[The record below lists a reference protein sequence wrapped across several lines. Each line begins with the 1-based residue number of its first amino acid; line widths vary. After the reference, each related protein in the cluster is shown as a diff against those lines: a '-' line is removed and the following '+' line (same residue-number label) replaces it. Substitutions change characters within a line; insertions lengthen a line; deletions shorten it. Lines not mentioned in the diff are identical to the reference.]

1 MIAFPPGALPLAI
14 AGVAAA
20 AAPILIHLFN
30 KARFREVDWGAMD
43 FLLEAAKRSR
53 SLLRFRDLWLLVLRT
68 AAVVLFGLAVA
79 RPFLRLGGSGI
90 LGATAGRGPIHAIL
104 VVDNSMSMGRERLGG
119 RTLLDDAKDRAKVAL
134 EQLPTGSRAS
144 VIPLCGPAG
153 SYSLDPLRTR
163 EDAVEVIDAIRL
175 VDRAGTVAQ
184 VVDLATQAAE
194 RVVDLADKR
203 IVFLGDQQIAGWPAD
218 VKSLLSRAEGP
229 SGRPPLDM
237 QAVAVAVPETD
248 NTWVESLAVVDGVAD
263 VELPATL
270 TAVVRHEGR
279 EPRRDVQVSLV
290 IDGSEVATDSI
301 DLEPGQARE
310 VTFSHLFD
318 ASPEPD
324 RPAWA
329 TAMVVL
335 PEDAIRQDDRRCL
348 VVPVV
353 SSLPVVFV
361 DQYGEKDEDPRRGR
375 LGETRSVRRLL
386 APVTIRDSTQQQLV
400 RVKHLTVQSL
410 DEEALQGVGL
420 AVVAGVRSPG
430 AAVPLL
436 RSFVERG
443 GQLVIAAG
451 GDFDPAEWTA
461 AAWLD
466 GAGILPAPLGETS
479 GRLPDESGTLE
490 PRRLAWNSMRDE
502 PLFRVPDVPAEELA
516 DLYGG
521 PLFFKTVVTDI
532 AAAPARAAAAEGTPA
547 AGGENVDPSFRP
559 RVLAAFDDGTP
570 FLVTRRIGKGS
581 VAWLASGLTGP
592 WNTLAKTNA
601 MLLCDRLL
609 RGMLADTLP
618 AHTIPSVDRFTLPV
632 AAGDRR
638 ATLKLTQPD
647 ETGNPAGIV
656 ESLTVEAVGGDAYG
670 ATLRDL
676 SRRGLYMVTATKPL
690 DPAARAR
697 IGSDADADADAEGR
711 KPEEE
716 LLWRQPLAVN
726 GQARESEPAVF
737 DSKSF
742 SVRHADIE
750 GLRWI
755 GPDDA
760 IEFSGARVVGH
771 DAWWWMLAASGLCL
785 IGESLLLATPRE
797 GRS

>member
-20 AAPILIHLFN
+20 SAPIVIHLLN
-30 KARFREVDWGAMD
+30 KSRFREIEWGAME
-43 FLLEAAKRSR
+43 FLMEAAKRSR
-53 SLLRFRDLWLLVLRT
+53 SLLRFRDFWLLVLRT

-79 RPFLRLGGSGI
+79 RPFLRLGA
-90 LGATAGRGPIHAIL
+90 GATVGRGPIHAIL

-119 RTLLDDAKDRAKVAL
+119 TTLLDDAKARAKDAL
-134 EQLPTGSRAS
+134 GRLPAGSRAS
-144 VIPLCGPAG
+144 VMPLCGPAG
-153 SYSLDPLRTR
+153 SYSLDPFRTPD
-163 EDAVEVIDAIRL
+163 DAVEAIDAIRV

-184 VVDLATQAAE
+184 AVDLAAQAAE

-203 IVFLGDQQIAGWPAD
+203 ILFIGDQQVAAWPAD
-218 VKSLLSRAEGP
+218 ATSLLGGTGDPA
-229 SGRPPLDM
+229 GRPPLEV
-237 QAVAVAVPETD
+237 QAVAVALPEPD

-270 TAVVRHEGR
+270 TAVLRHEGR
-279 EPRRDVQVSLV
+279 GPRRQVQASLV
-290 IDGSEVATDSI
+290 IDGAEVATETV

-310 VTFSHLFD
+310 IAFAHRF
-318 ASPEPD
+318 AAAPGAD

-335 PEDAIRQDDRRCL
+335 PADAVPEDDRRCL

-353 SSLPVVFV
+353 ASLPVVFA
-361 DQYGEKDEDPRRGR
+361 DQYGAANEDLRRGR

-386 APVTIRDSTQQQLV
+386 APVTTRDATQQQLV
-400 RVKHLTVQSL
+400 RVRHVTADAL
-410 DEEALQGVGL
+410 DEELLRNVGL
-420 AVVAGVRSPG
+420 AVVAGVRDPG

-451 GDFDPAEWTA
+451 GDFDPAAWTET
-461 AAWLD
+461 AWLD
-466 GAGILPAPLGETS
+466 GAGILPAPLGGTS
-479 GRLPDESGTLE
+479 GRLPDESGRLE

-502 PLFRVPDVPAEELA
+502 PLFRVPDVPVEELA
-516 DLYGG
+516 DLYAA
-521 PLFFKTVVTDI
+521 PLFFKTVVTDM
-532 AAAPARAAAAEGTPA
+532 AGAGADAVEDPALRPQVRA
-547 AGGENVDPSFRP
+547 S
-559 RVLAAFDDGTP
+559 FDDGTP

-609 RGMLADTLP
+609 RGMIADTLP
-618 AHTIPSVDRFTLPV
+618 EHTIPSADRFMLPV

-638 ATLKLTQPD
+638 ATLKLTRPD
-647 ETGNPAGIV
+647 ESGGPAGLA
-656 ESLTVEAVGGDAYG
+656 ESLSVEAVGGDAYG

-676 SRRGLYMVTATKPL
+676 TRRGLYMVSATASRDAAAAGRAGADGPM
-690 DPAARAR
+690 PA
-697 IGSDADADADAEGR
+697 
-711 KPEEE
+711 EEV
-716 LLWRQPLAVN
+716 LWRQPLAVN
-726 GQARESEPAVF
+726 GPARESEPAVF
-737 DSKSF
+737 DAKSF
-742 SVRHADIE
+742 AVRHAGIE
-750 GLRWI
+750 GLRWV
-755 GPDDA
+755 GPEDA

-771 DAWWWMLAASGLCL
+771 DAWWWMLAACGLCL
-785 IGESLLLATPRE
+785 VGESLLLARPRE
-797 GRS
+797 ERS

>member
-1 MIAFPPGALPLAI
+1 MI
-14 AGVAAA
+14 
-20 AAPILIHLFN
+20 
-30 KARFREVDWGAMD
+30 
-43 FLLEAAKRSR
+43 
-53 SLLRFRDLWLLVLRT
+53 
-68 AAVVLFGLAVA
+68 
-79 RPFLRLGGSGI
+79 
-90 LGATAGRGPIHAIL
+90 
-104 VVDNSMSMGRERLGG
+104 
-119 RTLLDDAKDRAKVAL
+119 
-134 EQLPTGSRAS
+134 
-144 VIPLCGPAG
+144 
-153 SYSLDPLRTR
+153 
-163 EDAVEVIDAIRL
+163 
-175 VDRAGTVAQ
+175 DRAGTVAQ
-184 VVDLATQAAE
+184 AIDLATQAAE
-194 RVVDLADKR
+194 RVVDLAEKR

-218 VKSLLSRAEGP
+218 PKSLLVTTDGQ
-229 SGRPPLDM
+229 GNRPPLDM
-237 QAVAVAVPETD
+237 QAVAVAVPEPD
-248 NTWVESLAVVDGVAD
+248 NTWVESFAVVDGVAD

-279 EPRRDVQVSLV
+279 EPRRNVQVSLV
-290 IDGSEVATDSI
+290 IDGVEVATDSL

-324 RPAWA
+324 RPAWS

-335 PEDAIRQDDRRCL
+335 PEDAVPEDDRRCL

-361 DQYGEKDEDPRRGR
+361 DQYGASDEDPRRGR

-386 APVTIRDSTQQQLV
+386 APVTTRDATQKQLV
-400 RVKHLTVQSL
+400 RVRHVTIEKL
-410 DEEALQGVGL
+410 EEDTLQDAGL
-420 AVVAGVRSPG
+420 AVVAGVRGPG
-430 AAVPLL
+430 NAVPLL

-451 GDFDPAEWTA
+451 GDFDPAEWNA

-466 GAGILPAPLGETS
+466 GAGILPAALGGTS
-479 GRLPDESGTLE
+479 GRLPDESGRLE
-490 PRRLAWNSMRDE
+490 PRRLAWDSMRDE

-516 DLYGG
+516 DLYGA
-521 PLFFKTVVTDI
+521 PLFFKTVVTDM
-532 AAAPARAAAAEGTPA
+532 AATGADAITDPALK
-547 AGGENVDPSFRP
+547 P
-559 RVLAAFDDGTP
+559 RVLAKFDDGTP

-581 VAWLASGLTGP
+581 VAWLASGLTGS

-618 AHTIPSVDRFTLPV
+618 AHTIPSADRFTLPV

-638 ATLKLTQPD
+638 ATLTLTRPD
-647 ETGNPAGIV
+647 ENGGPAGLV

-676 SRRGLYMVTATKPL
+676 SNRGIYMVTATKVSE
-690 DPAARAR
+690 PASR
-697 IGSDADADADAEGR
+697 DADVDGR
-711 KPEEE
+711 RAAEE

-726 GQARESEPAVF
+726 GPARESEPAVF
-737 DSKSF
+737 DAKSF
-742 SVRHADIE
+742 AARHAEID

-755 GPDDA
+755 GPDEA
-760 IEFSGARVVGH
+760 IEFSGAQVVGH

-785 IGESLLLATPRE
+785 VGESLLLATPRE

>member
-20 AAPILIHLFN
+20 AAPIIIHLFN
-30 KARFREVDWGAMD
+30 KARFREIDWGAMD

-79 RPFLRLGGSGI
+79 RPFLRLGA
-90 LGATAGRGPIHAIL
+90 GATAGRGPIHAIL

-119 RTLLDDAKDRAKVAL
+119 RTLLDDAKDRAKEAFAK
-134 EQLPTGSRAS
+134 LPAGSRAS

-153 SYSLDPLRTR
+153 SYSLDPLGTQ
-163 EDAVEVIDAIRL
+163 EDAVEAIDAIR
-175 VDRAGTVAQ
+175 VIDRAGTVAQ
-184 VVDLATQAAE
+184 AIDLATQAAE

-218 VKSLLSRAEGP
+218 AKSLLADSDGQ

-237 QAVAVAVPETD
+237 QAVAVAVPEPD
-248 NTWVESLAVVDGVAD
+248 NTWVESFAVADGVAD

-279 EPRRDVQVSLV
+279 EPRRHVQVALM
-290 IDGSEVATDSI
+290 IDGAEVATDSI
-301 DLEPGQARE
+301 DLEPGQSRE

-324 RPAWA
+324 RPAWS
-329 TAMVVL
+329 TALVVL
-335 PEDAIRQDDRRCL
+335 PEDAVPEDDRRCL

-361 DQYGEKDEDPRRGR
+361 DQYGASDEDPRRGR

-386 APVTIRDSTQQQLV
+386 APVTTRDATQKQLV
-400 RVKHLTVQSL
+400 RVRHVTIEKL
-410 DEEALQGVGL
+410 EEDTLQDAGL
-420 AVVAGVRSPG
+420 AVVAGVRNPG

-451 GDFDPAEWTA
+451 GDFDPAEWNA

-466 GAGILPAPLGETS
+466 GAGILPAPLGDTS
-479 GRLPDESGTLE
+479 GRLPDESGRLE
-490 PRRLAWNSMRDE
+490 PRRLAWDSMRDE

-516 DLYGG
+516 DLYGA
-521 PLFFKTVVTDI
+521 PLFFKTVVTDL
-532 AAAPARAAAAEGTPA
+532 AATGADAITDPALK
-547 AGGENVDPSFRP
+547 P
-559 RVLAAFDDGTP
+559 RVLAKFDDGAP

-581 VAWLASGLTGP
+581 VAWLASGLTGS

-618 AHTIPSVDRFTLPV
+618 AHTLPSADRFTLPV

-638 ATLKLTQPD
+638 ATLTLTRPD
-647 ETGNPAGIV
+647 ENGGPAGLV

-676 SRRGLYMVTATKPL
+676 SNRGIYMVTATKVSE
-690 DPAARAR
+690 PASR
-697 IGSDADADADAEGR
+697 DADVDGR
-711 KPEEE
+711 RAAEE

-726 GQARESEPAVF
+726 GPARESEPAVF
-737 DSKSF
+737 DAKSF
-742 SVRHADIE
+742 AARHAEID

-771 DAWWWMLAASGLCL
+771 DAWWWMLAASGLC
-785 IGESLLLATPRE
+785 IVGESLLLATPRE

>member
-30 KARFREVDWGAMD
+30 KARFREIDWGAME

-79 RPFLRLGGSGI
+79 RPFLRFDAGVS
-90 LGATAGRGPIHAIL
+90 AGRGPIHAIL
-104 VVDNSMSMGRERLGG
+104 VVDNSLSMGRERLGG
-119 RTLLDDAKDRAKVAL
+119 RTLLDDAKDRARDAL
-134 EQLPTGSRAS
+134 ERLPAGSRAS

-153 SYSLDPLRTR
+153 SYSLDPHRTAD
-163 EDAVEVIDAIRL
+163 DAVEAIDAIR
-175 VDRAGTVAQ
+175 VIDRAGTVAQ
-184 VVDLATQAAE
+184 AVDLAAQAAE
-194 RVVDLADKR
+194 RVADLADKR
-203 IVFLGDQQIAGWPAD
+203 IVFLGDQQVAAWPSD
-218 VKSLLSRAEGP
+218 PQSLLKAADGP
-229 SGRPPLDM
+229 GGRPPLDL
-237 QAVAVAVPETD
+237 QAVAVAVPEPD

-279 EPRRDVQVSLV
+279 EPRRHVQVSLV
-290 IDGSEVATDSI
+290 IDGAEVATDSI

-318 ASPEPD
+318 AAPEPG

-361 DQYGEKDEDPRRGR
+361 DQYGAHNEDPRSGR

-386 APVTIRDSTQQQLV
+386 APVTTRDASQKQLV
-400 RVKHLTVQSL
+400 RVRHVTL
-410 DEEALQGVGL
+410 DALAEQMLEDVGL

-430 AAVPLL
+430 TAVPLL

-521 PLFFKTVVTDI
+521 PLFFKTVVTDM
-532 AAAPARAAAAEGTPA
+532 AAAGKSGA
-547 AGGENVDPSFRP
+547 AGADAAPDPTFRP
-559 RVLAAFDDGTP
+559 RVCAAFDDGTP
-570 FLVTRRIGKGS
+570 FLVTRRIGAGS

-609 RGMLADTLP
+609 RGLLADTLP
-618 AHTIPSVDRFTLPV
+618 AHTIPSADRFTLPV

-638 ATLKLTQPD
+638 ATLTLTRPD
-647 ETGNPAGIV
+647 ERGNPAGLV
-656 ESLTVEAVGGDAYG
+656 ESLSVEAIGGDSYG
-670 ATLRDL
+670 AALRDL
-676 SRRGLYMVTATKPL
+676 AQRGIYQVTAKRAVSAVDRGLDTGGRP
-690 DPAARAR
+690 PA
-697 IGSDADADADAEGR
+697 
-711 KPEEE
+711 EE

-726 GQARESEPAVF
+726 GPARESEPAVF
-737 DSKSF
+737 DAETF
-742 SVRHADIE
+742 AARHADID

-785 IGESLLLATPRE
+785 VGESLLLATPRE
-797 GRS
+797 VRS

>member
-20 AAPILIHLFN
+20 AAPIIIHLFN
-30 KARFREVDWGAMD
+30 KARFREIDWGAMD

-68 AAVVLFGLAVA
+68 AAVILFGLAVA
-79 RPFLRLGGSGI
+79 RPFLRLGA
-90 LGATAGRGPIHAIL
+90 GATAGRGPIHAIL
-104 VVDNSMSMGRERLGG
+104 IVDNSMSMGRERLGG
-119 RTLLDDAKDRAKVAL
+119 RTLLDDAKDRAKDAFAK
-134 EQLPTGSRAS
+134 LPAGSRAS

-153 SYSLDPLRTR
+153 SYSLDPLGTQ
-163 EDAVEVIDAIRL
+163 EDAVEAIDAIR
-175 VDRAGTVAQ
+175 VIDRAGTVAQ
-184 VVDLATQAAE
+184 AIDLATQAAE
-194 RVVDLADKR
+194 RVVDLAEKR

-218 VKSLLSRAEGP
+218 PKSLLVTTDGQ
-229 SGRPPLDM
+229 GNRPPLDM
-237 QAVAVAVPETD
+237 QAVAVAVPEPD
-248 NTWVESLAVVDGVAD
+248 NTWVESFAVVDGVAD

-279 EPRRDVQVSLV
+279 EPRRNVQVSLV
-290 IDGSEVATDSI
+290 IDGVEVATDSL

-324 RPAWA
+324 RPAWS

-335 PEDAIRQDDRRCL
+335 PEDAVPEDDRRCL

-361 DQYGEKDEDPRRGR
+361 DQYGASDEDPRRGR

-386 APVTIRDSTQQQLV
+386 APVTTRDATQKQLV
-400 RVKHLTVQSL
+400 RVRHVTIEKL
-410 DEEALQGVGL
+410 EEDTLQDAGL
-420 AVVAGVRSPG
+420 AVVAGVRGPG
-430 AAVPLL
+430 DAVPLL

-451 GDFDPAEWTA
+451 GDFDSAEWNA

-466 GAGILPAPLGETS
+466 GAGILPAALGGTS
-479 GRLPDESGTLE
+479 GRLPDESGRLE
-490 PRRLAWNSMRDE
+490 PRRLAWDSMRDE
-502 PLFRVPDVPAEELA
+502 PLFRVPDVPTEELA
-516 DLYGG
+516 DLYGA
-521 PLFFKTVVTDI
+521 PLFFKTVVTDM
-532 AAAPARAAAAEGTPA
+532 AATGADAITDPALK
-547 AGGENVDPSFRP
+547 P
-559 RVLAAFDDGTP
+559 RVLAKFDDGTP

-581 VAWLASGLTGP
+581 VAWLASGLTGS

-618 AHTIPSVDRFTLPV
+618 AHTIPSADRFTLPV

-638 ATLKLTQPD
+638 ATLTLTRPD
-647 ETGNPAGIV
+647 ENGGPAGLV

-676 SRRGLYMVTATKPL
+676 SNRGIYMVTATKVSE
-690 DPAARAR
+690 PASR
-697 IGSDADADADAEGR
+697 DADVDGR
-711 KPEEE
+711 RAAEE

-726 GQARESEPAVF
+726 GPARESEPAVF
-737 DSKSF
+737 DAKSF
-742 SVRHADIE
+742 AARHAEID

-755 GPDDA
+755 GPDEA
-760 IEFSGARVVGH
+760 IEFSGAQVVGH

-785 IGESLLLATPRE
+785 VGESLLLATPRE

>member
-1 MIAFPPGALPLAI
+1 
-14 AGVAAA
+14 
-20 AAPILIHLFN
+20 
-30 KARFREVDWGAMD
+30 
-43 FLLEAAKRSR
+43 
-53 SLLRFRDLWLLVLRT
+53 
-68 AAVVLFGLAVA
+68 
-79 RPFLRLGGSGI
+79 
-90 LGATAGRGPIHAIL
+90 
-104 VVDNSMSMGRERLGG
+104 MSMGRERLGG
-119 RTLLDDAKDRAKVAL
+119 RTLLDDAKDRAKDAFAK
-134 EQLPTGSRAS
+134 LPAGSRAS

-153 SYSLDPLRTR
+153 SYSLDPLGTQ
-163 EDAVEVIDAIRL
+163 EDAVEAIDAIR
-175 VDRAGTVAQ
+175 VIDRAGTVAQ
-184 VVDLATQAAE
+184 AIDLATQAAE
-194 RVVDLADKR
+194 RVVDLAEKR

-218 VKSLLSRAEGP
+218 PKSLLVTTDGQ
-229 SGRPPLDM
+229 GNRPPLDM
-237 QAVAVAVPETD
+237 QAVAVAVPEPD
-248 NTWVESLAVVDGVAD
+248 NTWVESFAVVDGVAD

-279 EPRRDVQVSLV
+279 EPRRNVQVSLV
-290 IDGSEVATDSI
+290 IDGVEVATDSL

-324 RPAWA
+324 RPAWS

-335 PEDAIRQDDRRCL
+335 PEDAVPEDDRRCL

-361 DQYGEKDEDPRRGR
+361 DQYGASDEDPRRGR

-386 APVTIRDSTQQQLV
+386 APVTTRDATQKQLV
-400 RVKHLTVQSL
+400 RVRHVTIEKL
-410 DEEALQGVGL
+410 EEDTLQDAGL
-420 AVVAGVRSPG
+420 AVVAGVRGPG
-430 AAVPLL
+430 DAVPLL

-451 GDFDPAEWTA
+451 GDFDSAEWNA

-466 GAGILPAPLGETS
+466 GAGILPAALGGTS
-479 GRLPDESGTLE
+479 GRLPDESGRLE
-490 PRRLAWNSMRDE
+490 PRRLAWDSMRDE
-502 PLFRVPDVPAEELA
+502 PLFRVPDVPTEELA
-516 DLYGG
+516 DLYGA
-521 PLFFKTVVTDI
+521 PLFFKTVVTDM
-532 AAAPARAAAAEGTPA
+532 AATGADAITDPALK
-547 AGGENVDPSFRP
+547 P
-559 RVLAAFDDGTP
+559 RVLAKFDDGTP

-581 VAWLASGLTGP
+581 VAWLASGLTGS

-618 AHTIPSVDRFTLPV
+618 AHTIPSADRFTLPV

-638 ATLKLTQPD
+638 ATLTLTRPD
-647 ETGNPAGIV
+647 ENGGPAGLV
-656 ESLTVEAVGGDAYG
+656 ESLTVEAVGGDTYG

-676 SRRGLYMVTATKPL
+676 SNRGIYMVTATKVSE
-690 DPAARAR
+690 PASR
-697 IGSDADADADAEGR
+697 DADVDGR
-711 KPEEE
+711 RAAEE

-726 GQARESEPAVF
+726 GPARESEPAVF
-737 DSKSF
+737 DAKSF
-742 SVRHADIE
+742 AARHAEID

-755 GPDDA
+755 GPDEA
-760 IEFSGARVVGH
+760 IEFSGAQVVGH

-785 IGESLLLATPRE
+785 VGESLLLATPRE

>member
-20 AAPILIHLFN
+20 AAPIIIHLFN
-30 KARFREVDWGAMD
+30 KARFREIDWGAMD

-68 AAVVLFGLAVA
+68 AAVILFGLAVA
-79 RPFLRLGGSGI
+79 RPFLRLGA
-90 LGATAGRGPIHAIL
+90 GATAGRGPIHAIL
-104 VVDNSMSMGRERLGG
+104 IVDNSMSMGRERLGG
-119 RTLLDDAKDRAKVAL
+119 RTLLDDAKDRAKDAFAK
-134 EQLPTGSRAS
+134 LPAGSRAS

-153 SYSLDPLRTR
+153 SYSLDPLGTQ
-163 EDAVEVIDAIRL
+163 EDAVEAIDAIR
-175 VDRAGTVAQ
+175 VIDRAGTVAQ
-184 VVDLATQAAE
+184 AIDLATQAAE
-194 RVVDLADKR
+194 RVVDLAEKR

-218 VKSLLSRAEGP
+218 PKSLLVTTDGQ
-229 SGRPPLDM
+229 GNRPPLDM
-237 QAVAVAVPETD
+237 QAVAVAVPEPD
-248 NTWVESLAVVDGVAD
+248 NTWVESFAVVDGVAD

-279 EPRRDVQVSLV
+279 EPRRNVQVSLV
-290 IDGSEVATDSI
+290 IDGVEVATDSL

-324 RPAWA
+324 RPAWS

-335 PEDAIRQDDRRCL
+335 PEDAVPEDDRRCL

-361 DQYGEKDEDPRRGR
+361 DQYGASDEDPRRGR

-386 APVTIRDSTQQQLV
+386 APVTTRDATQKQLV
-400 RVKHLTVQSL
+400 RVRHLTIEKL
-410 DEEALQGVGL
+410 EEDTLQDAGL
-420 AVVAGVRSPG
+420 AVVAGVRGPG
-430 AAVPLL
+430 DAVPLL

-451 GDFDPAEWTA
+451 GDFDSAEWNA

-466 GAGILPAPLGETS
+466 GAGILPAALGGTS
-479 GRLPDESGTLE
+479 GRLPDESGRLE
-490 PRRLAWNSMRDE
+490 PRRLAWDSMRDE
-502 PLFRVPDVPAEELA
+502 PLFRVPDVPTEELA
-516 DLYGG
+516 DLYGA
-521 PLFFKTVVTDI
+521 PLFFKTVVTDM
-532 AAAPARAAAAEGTPA
+532 AATGADAITDPALK
-547 AGGENVDPSFRP
+547 P
-559 RVLAAFDDGTP
+559 RVLAKFDDGTP

-581 VAWLASGLTGP
+581 VAWLASGLTGS

-618 AHTIPSVDRFTLPV
+618 AHTIPSADRFTLPV

-638 ATLKLTQPD
+638 ATLTLTRPD
-647 ETGNPAGIV
+647 ENGGPAGLV

-676 SRRGLYMVTATKPL
+676 SNRGIYMVTATKVSE
-690 DPAARAR
+690 PASR
-697 IGSDADADADAEGR
+697 DADVDGR
-711 KPEEE
+711 RAAEE

-726 GQARESEPAVF
+726 GPARESEPAVF
-737 DSKSF
+737 DAKSF
-742 SVRHADIE
+742 AARHAEID

-755 GPDDA
+755 GPDEA
-760 IEFSGARVVGH
+760 IEFSGAQVVGH

-785 IGESLLLATPRE
+785 VGESLLLATPRE

>member
-20 AAPILIHLFN
+20 AAPIIIHLFN
-30 KARFREVDWGAMD
+30 KARFREIDWGAMD

-79 RPFLRLGGSGI
+79 RPFLRLGA
-90 LGATAGRGPIHAIL
+90 GATAGRGPIHAIL
-104 VVDNSMSMGRERLGG
+104 IVDNSMSMGRERLGG
-119 RTLLDDAKDRAKVAL
+119 RTLLDDAKDRAKDAFAK
-134 EQLPTGSRAS
+134 LPAGSRAS

-153 SYSLDPLRTR
+153 SYSLDPLGTQ
-163 EDAVEVIDAIRL
+163 EDAVEAIDAIR
-175 VDRAGTVAQ
+175 VIDRAGTVAQ
-184 VVDLATQAAE
+184 AIDLATQAAE
-194 RVVDLADKR
+194 RVVDLAEKR

-218 VKSLLSRAEGP
+218 PKSLLVTTDGQ
-229 SGRPPLDM
+229 GNRPPLDM
-237 QAVAVAVPETD
+237 QAVAVAVPEPD
-248 NTWVESLAVVDGVAD
+248 NTWVESFAVVDGVAD

-279 EPRRDVQVSLV
+279 EPRRNVQVSLV
-290 IDGSEVATDSI
+290 IDGVEVATDSL

-324 RPAWA
+324 RPAWS

-335 PEDAIRQDDRRCL
+335 PEDAVPEDDRRCL

-361 DQYGEKDEDPRRGR
+361 DQYGASDEDPRRGR

-386 APVTIRDSTQQQLV
+386 APVTTRDATQKQLV
-400 RVKHLTVQSL
+400 RVRHLTIEKL
-410 DEEALQGVGL
+410 EEDTLQDAGL
-420 AVVAGVRSPG
+420 AVVAGVRGPG
-430 AAVPLL
+430 NAVPLL

-451 GDFDPAEWTA
+451 GDFDSAEWNA

-466 GAGILPAPLGETS
+466 GAGILPAALGGTS
-479 GRLPDESGTLE
+479 GRLPDESGRLE
-490 PRRLAWNSMRDE
+490 PRRLAWDSMRDE
-502 PLFRVPDVPAEELA
+502 PLFRVPDVPTEELA
-516 DLYGG
+516 DLYGA
-521 PLFFKTVVTDI
+521 PLFFKTVVTDM
-532 AAAPARAAAAEGTPA
+532 AATGADAITDPALK
-547 AGGENVDPSFRP
+547 P
-559 RVLAAFDDGTP
+559 RVLAKFDDGTP

-581 VAWLASGLTGP
+581 VAWLASGLTGS

-618 AHTIPSVDRFTLPV
+618 AHTIPSADRFTLPV

-638 ATLKLTQPD
+638 ATLTLTRPD
-647 ETGNPAGIV
+647 ENGGPAGLV

-676 SRRGLYMVTATKPL
+676 SNRGIYMVTATKVSE
-690 DPAARAR
+690 PASR
-697 IGSDADADADAEGR
+697 DADVDGR
-711 KPEEE
+711 RAAEE

-726 GQARESEPAVF
+726 GPARESEPAVF
-737 DSKSF
+737 DAKSF
-742 SVRHADIE
+742 AARHAEID

-755 GPDDA
+755 GPDEA
-760 IEFSGARVVGH
+760 IEFSGAQVVGH

-785 IGESLLLATPRE
+785 VGESLLLATPRE

>member
-20 AAPILIHLFN
+20 AAPIVIHLFN
-30 KARFREVDWGAMD
+30 KARYREVEWGAMD

-79 RPFLRLGGSGI
+79 RPFLRIGV
-90 LGATAGRGPIHAIL
+90 GATAGRGPIHAIL
-104 VVDNSMSMGRERLGG
+104 VVDNSLSMGRERLGG
-119 RTLLDDAKDRAKVAL
+119 RTLLDDANDRAKDAL
-134 EQLPTGSRAS
+134 AKLPAGSRAS

-153 SYSLDPLRTR
+153 SYSLEPFRTQ
-163 EDAVEVIDAIRL
+163 EDAVEAIDAIRL
-175 VDRAGTVAQ
+175 IDRAGTVAQ
-184 VVDLATQAAE
+184 SVDLATQAAE
-194 RVVDLADKR
+194 RVPELADKR
-203 IVFLGDQQIAGWPAD
+203 IVFIGDQQITAWPSD
-218 VKSLLSRAEGP
+218 PKSLLASTDGP

-237 QAVAVAVPETD
+237 QAVAVAVPEPD
-248 NTWVESLAVVDGVAD
+248 NTWVDSFAVVDGVAD

-279 EPRRDVQVSLV
+279 EPRRHVQVSLL
-290 IDGSEVATDSI
+290 IDGAEVATDSI
-301 DLEPGQARE
+301 DLEPGQSRE

-318 ASPEPD
+318 AAPEPG
-324 RPAWA
+324 RPAWS

-335 PEDAIRQDDRRCL
+335 PNDAIPEDDRRCL

-353 SSLPVVFV
+353 SALPVVFV
-361 DQYGEKDEDPRRGR
+361 DQYGAADEDPRRGR

-386 APVTIRDSTQQQLV
+386 APVTTRDASQKQLV
-400 RVKHLTVQSL
+400 RVRHVTIDTL
-410 DEEALQGVGL
+410 DEETLQGAGL
-420 AVVAGVRSPG
+420 AVVAGVRNPA

-436 RSFVERG
+436 RAFVESG

-461 AAWLD
+461 AAWAD
-466 GAGILPAPLGETS
+466 GAGILPAPLEGTS
-479 GRLPDESGTLE
+479 GRLPDERGTLE

-521 PLFFKTVVTDI
+521 PLFFKTVVTDM
-532 AAAPARAAAAEGTPA
+532 AAADPALK
-547 AGGENVDPSFRP
+547 P

-570 FLVTRRIGKGS
+570 FLVTRRIGQGS
-581 VAWLASGLTGP
+581 VAWLASGLTGS

-618 AHTIPSVDRFTLPV
+618 AHTIPSADRFMFPV

-638 ATLKLTQPD
+638 AMLRLTRPD
-647 ETGNPAGIV
+647 DTGAAAGLV
-656 ESLTVEAVGGDAYG
+656 ESLSVEAVGGDAYG

-676 SRRGLYMVTATKPL
+676 SSRGIYMVTATRGI
-690 DPAARAR
+690 ATAGR
-697 IGSDADADADAEGR
+697 DADAASR
-711 KPEEE
+711 RQSEE

-726 GQARESEPAVF
+726 GPARESEPAVF
-737 DSKSF
+737 DAKTF
-742 SVRHADIE
+742 AARHREIE

-771 DAWWWMLAASGLCL
+771 DAWWWLLAACGLCL
-785 IGESLLLATPRE
+785 VGESWLLATPRE

>member
-30 KARFREVDWGAMD
+30 KARFREIDWGAME

-79 RPFLRLGGSGI
+79 RPFLRF
-90 LGATAGRGPIHAIL
+90 GAGVSAGRGPIHAIL
-104 VVDNSMSMGRERLGG
+104 VVDNSLSMGRERLGG
-119 RTLLDDAKDRAKVAL
+119 RTLLDDAKDRARDAL
-134 EQLPTGSRAS
+134 ERLPAGSRAS

-153 SYSLDPLRTR
+153 SYSLDPHRTAA
-163 EDAVEVIDAIRL
+163 DAVEAIDGIRVI
-175 VDRAGTVAQ
+175 DRAGTVAQ
-184 VVDLATQAAE
+184 AVDLATQAAE
-194 RVVDLADKR
+194 RVADLADKR
-203 IVFLGDQQIAGWPAD
+203 IVFVGDQQVAAWPSD
-218 VKSLLSRAEGP
+218 PQSLLAAPDGP
-229 SGRPPLDM
+229 GGRPPLDL
-237 QAVAVAVPETD
+237 QAVAVAVPEPD

-279 EPRRDVQVSLV
+279 EPRRHVQVSLV
-290 IDGSEVATDSI
+290 IDGAEVATDSI

-318 ASPEPD
+318 AAPEPG

-361 DQYGEKDEDPRRGR
+361 DQYGAQDEDPRRGR

-386 APVTIRDSTQQQLV
+386 APVTSRDATPKQLV
-400 RVKHLTVQSL
+400 RVRHMTLDAL
-410 DEEALQGVGL
+410 DEQTLEDVGL

-521 PLFFKTVVTDI
+521 PLFFKTVVTDM
-532 AAAPARAAAAEGTPA
+532 AAAEKSGAAAADA
-547 AGGENVDPSFRP
+547 AIDPTFRP
-559 RVLAAFDDGTP
+559 RVCAAFDDGTP

-609 RGMLADTLP
+609 RGLLADTLP
-618 AHTIPSVDRFTLPV
+618 AHTIPSADRFTLPV

-638 ATLKLTQPD
+638 ATLTLTRPD
-647 ETGNPAGIV
+647 ERGDPAGLV
-656 ESLTVEAVGGDAYG
+656 ESLSIEAIGGDTYG
-670 ATLRDL
+670 AALRDL
-676 SRRGLYMVTATKPL
+676 AQRGIYQVTAKRAVPAVDRAL
-690 DPAARAR
+690 DAGGRPPA
-697 IGSDADADADAEGR
+697 
-711 KPEEE
+711 EE

-726 GQARESEPAVF
+726 GPARESEPAVF
-737 DSKSF
+737 DAETF
-742 SVRHADIE
+742 AARHAEID

-785 IGESLLLATPRE
+785 VGESLLLATPRE

>member
-20 AAPILIHLFN
+20 AAPIIIHLFN
-30 KARFREVDWGAMD
+30 KARFREIDWGAMD

-79 RPFLRLGGSGI
+79 RPFLRLGATATG
-90 LGATAGRGPIHAIL
+90 GATGGPGPLHAIL
-104 VVDNSMSMGRERLGG
+104 VVDNSLSMSRERLGG
-119 RTLLDDAKDRAKVAL
+119 RTLLDDAKDRAKHAL
-134 EQLPTGSRAS
+134 AKLPAGSRAS

-153 SYSLDPLRTR
+153 TYSLEPLGTR
-163 EDAVEVIDAIRL
+163 EDAVEAIDAIR
-175 VDRAGTVAQ
+175 VIDHAGSVAQ
-184 VVDLATQAAE
+184 AIDLATQAAE

-203 IVFLGDQQIAGWPAD
+203 IVFLGDQQVTGWPAD
-218 VKSLLSRAEGP
+218 AKSLLAGGDSQD
-229 SGRPPLDM
+229 GRPPLDM
-237 QAVAVAVPETD
+237 QAVAVAVPEPD
-248 NTWVESLAVVDGVAD
+248 NTWVESFAVADGVAD
-263 VELPATL
+263 VELPTAL
-270 TAVVRHEGR
+270 TAVIRHEGR
-279 EPRRDVQVSLV
+279 EPRRHVQVSLTV
-290 IDGSEVATDSI
+290 DGAEVATESI
-301 DLEPGQARE
+301 DLEPGQSRE
-310 VTFSHLFD
+310 VAFSHRFD
-318 ASPEPD
+318 AAPEPG

-335 PEDAIRQDDRRCL
+335 PGDSIPEDDRRCL

-361 DQYGEKDEDPRRGR
+361 DQYDATEEDPRRGR

-386 APVTIRDSTQQQLV
+386 APMTTRDASPKQQLV
-400 RVKHLTVQSL
+400 RARHVTIEKLSAETLH
-410 DEEALQGVGL
+410 DVGL
-420 AVVAGVRSPG
+420 AVVAGVRGPG
-430 AAVPLL
+430 TAVRLL

-451 GDFDPAEWTA
+451 GDFDPAEWNA

-466 GAGILPAPLGETS
+466 GSGILPAPLGDTA
-479 GRLPDESGTLE
+479 GRLPDESGRLE
-490 PRRLAWNSMRDE
+490 PRRLAWESMRDE

-521 PLFFKTVVTDI
+521 PLFFKTVVTDMS
-532 AAAPARAAAAEGTPA
+532 AAGIGAPAGDDPTAEPA
-547 AGGENVDPSFRP
+547 MRP

-570 FLVTRRIGKGS
+570 FLVTRRIGRGS

-609 RGMLADTLP
+609 RGMLAETLP
-618 AHTIPSVDRFTLPV
+618 AHTLPSADRFTLPV

-638 ATLKLTQPD
+638 ATLTLTRPD
-647 ETGNPAGIV
+647 ENGAPAGLV
-656 ESLTVEAVGGDAYG
+656 ESLSVESVGGDAYG

-676 SRRGLYMVTATKPL
+676 TRRGIYTVTATAGREM
-690 DPAARAR
+690 PAAA
-697 IGSDADADADAEGR
+697 GSGSVDDEGR
-711 KPEEE
+711 KPVEQ

-726 GQARESEPAVF
+726 GPSRESEPAVF
-737 DSKSF
+737 DAKTF
-742 SVRHADIE
+742 AVRHKGVD

-771 DAWWWMLAASGLCL
+771 DAWWWMLAVSGLCL
-785 IGESLLLATPRE
+785 VGESLLLATPRE
-797 GRS
+797 DRP

>member
-20 AAPILIHLFN
+20 AAPIIIHLFN
-30 KARFREVDWGAMD
+30 KSRFREIDWGAMD

-68 AAVVLFGLAVA
+68 AAIVLFGLAVA
-79 RPFLRLGGSGI
+79 RPFLRLGPTGI
-90 LGATAGRGPIHAIL
+90 LGATAGRGPIHTIL
-104 VVDNSMSMGRERLGG
+104 VIDNSLSMGRERLGG
-119 RTLLDDAKDRAKVAL
+119 RTLLDDAKDRAKDAL
-134 EQLPTGSRAS
+134 AKLPAGSRAS

-153 SYSLDPLRTR
+153 SYSLDPLRTQ
-163 EDAVEVIDAIRL
+163 EDAVEAIDAIRL
-175 VDRAGTVAQ
+175 IDRAGTVAQ
-184 VVDLATQAAE
+184 AVDLATQAAE

-203 IVFLGDQQIAGWPAD
+203 IVLIGDQQITAWPSD
-218 VKSLLSRAEGP
+218 PKSLLASTDGP

-237 QAVAVAVPETD
+237 QAVAVAVPEPD
-248 NTWVESLAVVDGVAD
+248 NTWVESFAVVDGVAD

-270 TAVVRHEGR
+270 TAVVRQEGR
-279 EPRRDVQVSLV
+279 EPRRHVQVSLV
-290 IDGSEVATDSI
+290 IDGAEVATHSI

-318 ASPEPD
+318 ATPEPD
-324 RPAWA
+324 RPAWS

-335 PEDAIRQDDRRCL
+335 PEDAIPEDDRRCL

-353 SSLPVVFV
+353 ASLPVVFV
-361 DQYGEKDEDPRRGR
+361 DQYSAADEDPRRGR

-386 APVTIRDSTQQQLV
+386 APVTTRDASQKQLV
-400 RVKHLTVQSL
+400 RVRHVSVDTL
-410 DEEALQGVGL
+410 DEETLQGVGL
-420 AVVAGVRSPG
+420 AVVAGVRTPG
-430 AAVPLL
+430 ATVPLL
-436 RSFVERG
+436 RSFVDRG

-466 GAGILPAPLGETS
+466 GAGILPAPLGGTS
-479 GRLPDESGTLE
+479 GRLPDESGRLE

-516 DLYGG
+516 DLYSG
-521 PLFFKTVVTDI
+521 PLFFKTVVTDM
-532 AAAPARAAAAEGTPA
+532 AAAENVEA
-547 AGGENVDPSFRP
+547 AGDGAINDPALKP

-570 FLVTRRIGKGS
+570 FLVTRRIGRGS
-581 VAWLASGLTGP
+581 VAWLASGLTGS
-592 WNTLAKTNA
+592 WNTLPKTNA

-618 AHTIPSVDRFTLPV
+618 AHTIPSADRFMLPV

-638 ATLKLTQPD
+638 ATFKLTRPD
-647 ETGNPAGIV
+647 DTGAPAGLV
-656 ESLTVEAVGGDAYG
+656 ESLSVEAVGSDAYG
-670 ATLRDL
+670 AALRDL
-676 SRRGLYMVTATKPL
+676 SSRGIYMVTAT
-690 DPAARAR
+690 RATTV
-697 IGSDADADADAEGR
+697 DASQTAGRDAEPASR
-711 KPEEE
+711 RQSEE

-726 GQARESEPAVF
+726 GPARESEPAVF
-737 DSKSF
+737 DAKTF
-742 SVRHADIE
+742 AARHAEID

-771 DAWWWMLAASGLCL
+771 DAWWWMLAISGLCL
-785 IGESLLLATPRE
+785 VGESLLLATPRE

>member
-1 MIAFPPGALPLAI
+1 MITFPPGALPLAI

-20 AAPILIHLFN
+20 AAPIIIHLFN
-30 KARFREVDWGAMD
+30 KARFREIDWGAMD

-68 AAVVLFGLAVA
+68 AAVILFGLAVA
-79 RPFLRLGGSGI
+79 RPFLRLGT
-90 LGATAGRGPIHAIL
+90 GATAGRGPIHAIL

-119 RTLLDDAKDRAKVAL
+119 RTLLDDAKDRAKDAFAK
-134 EQLPTGSRAS
+134 LPAGSRAT

-153 SYSLDPLRTR
+153 SYSLDPLRTQ
-163 EDAVEVIDAIRL
+163 EDAVEAIDAIR
-175 VDRAGTVAQ
+175 VIDRAGTVAQ
-184 VVDLATQAAE
+184 AIDLATQAAE

-218 VKSLLSRAEGP
+218 PNSFLARTDDA

-237 QAVAVAVPETD
+237 QAVAVAVPEPD
-248 NTWVESLAVVDGVAD
+248 NTWIDSFAVVDGVAD

-279 EPRRDVQVSLV
+279 EPRRNVQVSLV
-290 IDGSEVATDSI
+290 IDGADVATDSI
-301 DLEPGQARE
+301 DLEPGQSRE

-318 ASPEPD
+318 ASPEPG

-335 PEDAIRQDDRRCL
+335 PEDAVPEDDRRCL

-361 DQYGEKDEDPRRGR
+361 DQYGERDEDPRRGR

-386 APVTIRDSTQQQLV
+386 APVTTRDASQKQLV
-400 RVKHLTVQSL
+400 RVRHVTIEGIT
-410 DEEALQGVGL
+410 EETLQDAGL
-420 AVVAGVRSPG
+420 AVVAGVRNPG

-466 GAGILPAPLGETS
+466 GAGILPAPLGGTS
-479 GRLPDESGTLE
+479 GRLPDESGRLE
-490 PRRLAWNSMRDE
+490 PRRLSWNSMRDE

-516 DLYGG
+516 DLYGA
-521 PLFFKTVVTDI
+521 PLFFKTVVTDM
-532 AAAPARAAAAEGTPA
+532 AASGDRAAA
-547 AGGENVDPSFRP
+547 NVDAASDPSLKP
-559 RVLAAFDDGTP
+559 RVLATFDDGTP
-570 FLVTRRIGKGS
+570 FLVTRRVGKGS
-581 VAWLASGLTGP
+581 VAWLASGLTGS

-618 AHTIPSVDRFTLPV
+618 AHTIPSVDRFMLPIP
-632 AAGDRR
+632 AGDRR
-638 ATLKLTQPD
+638 ATLMLTRPD
-647 ETGNPAGIV
+647 DTGSPAGLV
-656 ESLTVEAVGGDAYG
+656 ESLTVEAVGSDAYG

-676 SRRGLYMVTATKPL
+676 SQRGIYQVSATASRDAAARPDNGLEADAADRR
-690 DPAARAR
+690 PAA
-697 IGSDADADADAEGR
+697 
-711 KPEEE
+711 E

-726 GQARESEPAVF
+726 GPARESEPAVF
-737 DSKSF
+737 DAESF
-742 SVRHADIE
+742 AARHAEID

-785 IGESLLLATPRE
+785 VGESLLLARPRE
-797 GRS
+797 DRP

>member
-20 AAPILIHLFN
+20 AAPIIIHLFN
-30 KARFREVDWGAMD
+30 KARFREIDWGAMD

-68 AAVVLFGLAVA
+68 AAVILFGLAVA
-79 RPFLRLGGSGI
+79 RPFLRLGA
-90 LGATAGRGPIHAIL
+90 GATAGRGPIHAIL
-104 VVDNSMSMGRERLGG
+104 IVDNSMSMGRERLGG
-119 RTLLDDAKDRAKVAL
+119 RTLLDDAKDRAKDAFAK
-134 EQLPTGSRAS
+134 LPAGSRAS

-153 SYSLDPLRTR
+153 SYSLDPLGTQ
-163 EDAVEVIDAIRL
+163 EDAVEAIDAIR
-175 VDRAGTVAQ
+175 VIDRAGTVAQ
-184 VVDLATQAAE
+184 AIDLATQAAE
-194 RVVDLADKR
+194 RVVDLAEKR

-218 VKSLLSRAEGP
+218 PKSLLVTTDGQ
-229 SGRPPLDM
+229 GNRPPLDM
-237 QAVAVAVPETD
+237 QAVAVAVPEPD
-248 NTWVESLAVVDGVAD
+248 NTWVESFAVVDGVAD

-279 EPRRDVQVSLV
+279 EPRRNVQVSLV
-290 IDGSEVATDSI
+290 IDGVEVATDSL

-324 RPAWA
+324 RPAWS

-335 PEDAIRQDDRRCL
+335 PEDAVPEDDRRCL

-361 DQYGEKDEDPRRGR
+361 DQYGASDEDPRRGR

-386 APVTIRDSTQQQLV
+386 APVTTRDATQKQLV
-400 RVKHLTVQSL
+400 RVRHLTIEKL
-410 DEEALQGVGL
+410 EEDTLQDAGL
-420 AVVAGVRSPG
+420 AVVAGVRGPG
-430 AAVPLL
+430 NAVPLL

-451 GDFDPAEWTA
+451 GDFDPAEWNA

-466 GAGILPAPLGETS
+466 GAGILPAALGGTS
-479 GRLPDESGTLE
+479 GRLPDESGRLE
-490 PRRLAWNSMRDE
+490 PRRLAWDSMRDE

-516 DLYGG
+516 DLYGA
-521 PLFFKTVVTDI
+521 PLFFKTVVTDM
-532 AAAPARAAAAEGTPA
+532 AATGADAITDPALK
-547 AGGENVDPSFRP
+547 P
-559 RVLAAFDDGTP
+559 RVLAKFDDGTP

-581 VAWLASGLTGP
+581 VAWLASGLTGS

-618 AHTIPSVDRFTLPV
+618 AHTIPSADRFTLPV

-638 ATLKLTQPD
+638 ATLTLTRPD
-647 ETGNPAGIV
+647 ENGGPAGLV
-656 ESLTVEAVGGDAYG
+656 ESLTVEAVGGDTYG

-676 SRRGLYMVTATKPL
+676 SNRGIYMVTATKVSE
-690 DPAARAR
+690 PASR
-697 IGSDADADADAEGR
+697 DADVDGR
-711 KPEEE
+711 RAAEE

-726 GQARESEPAVF
+726 GPARESEPAVF
-737 DSKSF
+737 DAKSF
-742 SVRHADIE
+742 AARHAEID

-755 GPDDA
+755 GPDEA
-760 IEFSGARVVGH
+760 IEFSGAQVVGH

-785 IGESLLLATPRE
+785 VGESLLLATPRE

>member
-20 AAPILIHLFN
+20 AAPIVIHLFN
-30 KARFREVDWGAMD
+30 KTRYREIDWGAME
-43 FLLEAAKRSR
+43 FLLEAAQRSR
-53 SLLRFRDLWLLVLRT
+53 SLLQFRDLWLLLLRT
-68 AAVVLFGLAVA
+68 AAVVLFGLAIA
-79 RPFLRLGGSGI
+79 RPFLRFGA
-90 LGATAGRGPIHAIL
+90 GATAGRGPIHAIV

-119 RTLLDDAKDRAKVAL
+119 RTLLDDAKDRARDAVAK
-134 EQLPTGSRAS
+134 LPSGSRVT

-153 SYSLDPLRTR
+153 SYSLDPHRTP
-163 EDAVEVIDAIRL
+163 EDAAEAIAAIRV

-203 IVFLGDQQIAGWPAD
+203 IVFLGDQQAAGWPAD
-218 VKSLLSRAEGP
+218 AQALLGDAEGP
-229 SGRPPLDM
+229 AGRPPLDM
-237 QAVAVAVPETD
+237 QAVAVADPEPD
-248 NTWVESLAVVDGVAD
+248 NTWVESFSVVDGVAD

-279 EPRRDVQVSLV
+279 EPRRHVQVRLV
-290 IDGSEVATDSI
+290 VDGSETATETV

-310 VTFSHLFD
+310 VSFTHLFD
-318 ASPEPD
+318 AAPEPD

-329 TAMVVL
+329 TAMIVL
-335 PEDAIRQDDRRCL
+335 PEDALPADDRRCL

-353 SSLPVVFV
+353 AALPVVFV
-361 DQYGEKDEDPRRGR
+361 DQYGARGEDPRRGR

-386 APVTIRDSTQQQLV
+386 APVTNRDTTEKQLV
-400 RVKHLTVQSL
+400 RVRHVTIDTL
-410 DEEALQGVGL
+410 DDETLRDAGL
-420 AVVAGVRSPG
+420 AVVAGVASPG
-430 AAVPLL
+430 IAVPAL

-451 GDFDPAEWTA
+451 GDFDPAAWNTA
-461 AAWLD
+461 AWAD
-466 GAGILPAPLGETS
+466 GDGILPAPLAGTS
-479 GRLPDESGTLE
+479 GRLPDESGRLE

-502 PLFRVPDVPAEELA
+502 PLFRVPDVPLEELS
-516 DLYGG
+516 DLYAG

-532 AAAPARAAAAEGTPA
+532 AGAA
-547 AGGENVDPSFRP
+547 VDPVTDPALQP

-618 AHTIPSVDRFTLPV
+618 THTIPSADRFTLPV

-638 ATLKLTQPD
+638 ATLTLTRPD
-647 ETGNPAGIV
+647 ESGAAAGLV
-656 ESLTVEAVGGDAYG
+656 ESLTVEALGGDAYG
-670 ATLRDL
+670 VTLPDL
-676 SRRGLYMVTATKPL
+676 SARGIYMVTAKAKREVRG
-690 DPAARAR
+690 AARP
-697 IGSDADADADAEGR
+697 EGLDD
-711 KPEEE
+711 EAAAGGLAEE

-726 GQARESEPAVF
+726 GTARESEPVVF
-737 DSKSF
+737 DAESF
-742 SVRHADIE
+742 AERYPNIA

-760 IEFSGARVVGH
+760 IEFSGARAVGH
-771 DAWWWMLAASGLCL
+771 DAWWWMLAMSGLCL
-785 IGESLLLATPRE
+785 VGECLLLRVAQE

>member
-20 AAPILIHLFN
+20 AAPIIIHLFN

-79 RPFLRLGGSGI
+79 RPFLRLGATT

-119 RTLLDDAKDRAKVAL
+119 RTLLDDAKDRAKDAL
-134 EQLPTGSRAS
+134 QQLPAGSRAS

-153 SYSLDPLRTR
+153 SYSLDPLPTR
-163 EDAVEVIDAIRL
+163 EDAVEAIDGIRMI
-175 VDRAGTVAQ
+175 DRAGTVAQ
-184 VVDLATQAAE
+184 AVDLATQAAE
-194 RVVDLADKR
+194 RVTDLADKR

-218 VKSLLSRAEGP
+218 VKSLLSRTDGP
-229 SGRPPLDM
+229 GGRPPLDM
-237 QAVAVAVPETD
+237 QAVAVAVPELD

-270 TAVVRHEGR
+270 TAVVRHEGQS
-279 EPRRDVQVSLV
+279 PRRQVQVSLV
-290 IDGSEVATDSI
+290 IDGSDVATETI

-335 PEDAIRQDDRRCL
+335 PEDAIPEDDRRCL

-361 DQYGEKDEDPRRGR
+361 DQYGEKDEDLRRGR

-386 APVTIRDSTQQQLV
+386 APVTTRDTTQKQLV
-400 RVKHLTVQSL
+400 RVRHLTIESL
-410 DEEALQGVGL
+410 DEQTLEAAGL

-451 GDFDPAEWTA
+451 GDFDPAEWTT

-479 GRLPDESGTLE
+479 GRLPDESGRLE
-490 PRRLAWNSMRDE
+490 PRRLSWNSMRDD

-516 DLYGG
+516 DLYAG
-521 PLFFKTVVTDI
+521 PLFFKTVVTDMSGVD
-532 AAAPARAAAAEGTPA
+532 ANTDPA
-547 AGGENVDPSFRP
+547 FKP

-570 FLVTRRIGKGS
+570 FLVTRRIGKGT

-618 AHTIPSVDRFTLPV
+618 AHTIPSADRFTLPV

-638 ATLKLTQPD
+638 ATLKLTRPD
-647 ETGNPAGIV
+647 ESGSPAGLV

-676 SRRGLYMVTATKPL
+676 SRRGLYLVTATATREPL
-690 DPAARAR
+690 AATR
-697 IGSDADADADAEGR
+697 SDADADAEGR
-711 KPEEE
+711 KPAEE

-737 DSKSF
+737 DAKSF
-742 SVRHADIE
+742 SARHADVD

-785 IGESLLLATPRE
+785 IGEALLLATPRE

>member
-20 AAPILIHLFN
+20 AAPIIIHLFN
-30 KARFREVDWGAMD
+30 KARFREIDWGAMD

-68 AAVVLFGLAVA
+68 AAVILFGLAVA
-79 RPFLRLGGSGI
+79 RPFLRLGA
-90 LGATAGRGPIHAIL
+90 GATAGRGPIHAIL
-104 VVDNSMSMGRERLGG
+104 IVDNSMSMGRERLGG
-119 RTLLDDAKDRAKVAL
+119 RTLLDDAKDRAKDAFAK
-134 EQLPTGSRAS
+134 LPAGSRAS

-153 SYSLDPLRTR
+153 SYSLDPLGTQ
-163 EDAVEVIDAIRL
+163 EDAVEAIDAIR
-175 VDRAGTVAQ
+175 VIDRAGTVAQ
-184 VVDLATQAAE
+184 AIDLATQAAE
-194 RVVDLADKR
+194 RVVDLAEKR

-218 VKSLLSRAEGP
+218 PKSLLVTTDGQ
-229 SGRPPLDM
+229 GNRPPLDM
-237 QAVAVAVPETD
+237 QAVAVAVPEPD
-248 NTWVESLAVVDGVAD
+248 NTWVESFAVVDGVAD

-279 EPRRDVQVSLV
+279 EPRRNVQVSLV
-290 IDGSEVATDSI
+290 IDGVEVATDSL

-324 RPAWA
+324 RPAWS

-335 PEDAIRQDDRRCL
+335 PEDAVPEDDRRCL

-361 DQYGEKDEDPRRGR
+361 DQYGASDEDPRRGR

-386 APVTIRDSTQQQLV
+386 APVTTRDATQKQLV
-400 RVKHLTVQSL
+400 RVRHLTIEKL
-410 DEEALQGVGL
+410 EEDTLQDAGL
-420 AVVAGVRSPG
+420 AVVAGVRGPG
-430 AAVPLL
+430 NAVPLL

-451 GDFDPAEWTA
+451 GDFDSAEWNA

-466 GAGILPAPLGETS
+466 GAGILPAALGGTS
-479 GRLPDESGTLE
+479 GRLPDESGRLE
-490 PRRLAWNSMRDE
+490 PRRLAWDSMRDE
-502 PLFRVPDVPAEELA
+502 PLFRVPDVPTEELA
-516 DLYGG
+516 DLYGA
-521 PLFFKTVVTDI
+521 PLFFKTVVTDM
-532 AAAPARAAAAEGTPA
+532 AATGADAITDPALK
-547 AGGENVDPSFRP
+547 P
-559 RVLAAFDDGTP
+559 RVLAKFDDGTP

-581 VAWLASGLTGP
+581 VAWLASGLTGS

-618 AHTIPSVDRFTLPV
+618 AHTIPSADRFTLPV

-638 ATLKLTQPD
+638 ATLTLTRPD
-647 ETGNPAGIV
+647 ENGGPAGLV

-676 SRRGLYMVTATKPL
+676 SNRGIYMVTATKVSE
-690 DPAARAR
+690 PASR
-697 IGSDADADADAEGR
+697 DADVDGR
-711 KPEEE
+711 RAAEE

-726 GQARESEPAVF
+726 GPARESEPAVF
-737 DSKSF
+737 DAKSF
-742 SVRHADIE
+742 AARHAEID

-755 GPDDA
+755 GPDEA
-760 IEFSGARVVGH
+760 IEFSGAQVVGH

-785 IGESLLLATPRE
+785 VGESLLLATPRE

>member
-20 AAPILIHLFN
+20 AAPIIIHLFN
-30 KARFREVDWGAMD
+30 KARFREIDWGAMD

-68 AAVVLFGLAVA
+68 AAVILFGLAVA
-79 RPFLRLGGSGI
+79 RPFLRLGA
-90 LGATAGRGPIHAIL
+90 GATAGRGPIHAIL
-104 VVDNSMSMGRERLGG
+104 IVDNSMSMGRERLGG
-119 RTLLDDAKDRAKVAL
+119 RTLLDDAKDRAKDAFAK
-134 EQLPTGSRAS
+134 LPAGSRAS

-153 SYSLDPLRTR
+153 SYSLDPLGTQ
-163 EDAVEVIDAIRL
+163 EDAVEAIDAIR
-175 VDRAGTVAQ
+175 VIDRAGTVAQ
-184 VVDLATQAAE
+184 AIDLATQAAE
-194 RVVDLADKR
+194 RVVDLAEKR

-218 VKSLLSRAEGP
+218 PKSLLVTTDGQ
-229 SGRPPLDM
+229 GNRPPLDM
-237 QAVAVAVPETD
+237 QAVAVAVPEPD
-248 NTWVESLAVVDGVAD
+248 NTWVESFAVVDGVAD

-279 EPRRDVQVSLV
+279 EPRRNVQVSLV
-290 IDGSEVATDSI
+290 IDGVEVATDSL

-324 RPAWA
+324 RPAWS

-335 PEDAIRQDDRRCL
+335 PEDAVPEDDRRCL

-361 DQYGEKDEDPRRGR
+361 DQYGASDEDPRRGR

-386 APVTIRDSTQQQLV
+386 APVTTRDATQKQLV
-400 RVKHLTVQSL
+400 RVRHLTIEGVT
-410 DEEALQGVGL
+410 EETLQDAGL
-420 AVVAGVRSPG
+420 AVVAGVRDPG

-451 GDFDPAEWTA
+451 GDFDSAEWNA

-466 GAGILPAPLGETS
+466 GAGILPAALGGTS
-479 GRLPDESGTLE
+479 GRLPDESGRLE
-490 PRRLAWNSMRDE
+490 PRRLAWDSMRDE
-502 PLFRVPDVPAEELA
+502 PLFRVPDVPTEELA
-516 DLYGG
+516 DLYGA
-521 PLFFKTVVTDI
+521 PLFFKTVVTDM
-532 AAAPARAAAAEGTPA
+532 AATGADAITDPALK
-547 AGGENVDPSFRP
+547 P
-559 RVLAAFDDGTP
+559 RVLAKFDDGTP

-581 VAWLASGLTGP
+581 VAWLASGLTGS

-618 AHTIPSVDRFTLPV
+618 AHTIPSADRFTLPV

-638 ATLKLTQPD
+638 ATLTLTRPD
-647 ETGNPAGIV
+647 ENGGPAGLV

-676 SRRGLYMVTATKPL
+676 SNRGIYMVTATKVSE
-690 DPAARAR
+690 PASR
-697 IGSDADADADAEGR
+697 DADVDGR
-711 KPEEE
+711 RAAEE

-726 GQARESEPAVF
+726 GPARESEPAVF
-737 DSKSF
+737 DAKSF
-742 SVRHADIE
+742 AARHAEID

-755 GPDDA
+755 GPDEA
-760 IEFSGARVVGH
+760 IEFSGAQVVGH

-785 IGESLLLATPRE
+785 VGESLLLATPRE

>member
-20 AAPILIHLFN
+20 AAPIIIHLFN
-30 KARFREVDWGAMD
+30 KARFREIDWGAMD

-68 AAVVLFGLAVA
+68 AAVILFGLAVA
-79 RPFLRLGGSGI
+79 RPFLRLGA
-90 LGATAGRGPIHAIL
+90 GATAGRGPIHAIL
-104 VVDNSMSMGRERLGG
+104 IVDNSMSMGRERLGG
-119 RTLLDDAKDRAKVAL
+119 RTLLDDAKDRAKDAFAK
-134 EQLPTGSRAS
+134 LPAGSRAS

-153 SYSLDPLRTR
+153 SYSLDPLGTQ
-163 EDAVEVIDAIRL
+163 EDAVEAIDAIR
-175 VDRAGTVAQ
+175 VIDRAGTVAQ
-184 VVDLATQAAE
+184 AIDLATQAAE
-194 RVVDLADKR
+194 RVVDLAEKR

-218 VKSLLSRAEGP
+218 PKSLLVTTDGQ
-229 SGRPPLDM
+229 GNRPPLDM
-237 QAVAVAVPETD
+237 QAVAVAVPEPD
-248 NTWVESLAVVDGVAD
+248 NTWVESFAVVDGVAD

-279 EPRRDVQVSLV
+279 EPRRNVQVSLV
-290 IDGSEVATDSI
+290 IDGVEVATDSL

-324 RPAWA
+324 RPAWS

-335 PEDAIRQDDRRCL
+335 PEDAVPEDDRRCL

-361 DQYGEKDEDPRRGR
+361 DQYGASDEDPRRGR

-386 APVTIRDSTQQQLV
+386 APVTTRDATQKQLV
-400 RVKHLTVQSL
+400 RVRHLTIEKL
-410 DEEALQGVGL
+410 EEDTLQDAGL
-420 AVVAGVRSPG
+420 AVVAGVRGPG
-430 AAVPLL
+430 DAVPLL

-451 GDFDPAEWTA
+451 GDFDPAEWNA

-466 GAGILPAPLGETS
+466 GAGILPAALGGTS
-479 GRLPDESGTLE
+479 GRLPDESGRLE
-490 PRRLAWNSMRDE
+490 PRRLAWDSMRDE
-502 PLFRVPDVPAEELA
+502 PLFRVPDVPTEELA
-516 DLYGG
+516 DLYGA
-521 PLFFKTVVTDI
+521 PLFFKTVVTDM
-532 AAAPARAAAAEGTPA
+532 AATGADAITDPALK
-547 AGGENVDPSFRP
+547 P
-559 RVLAAFDDGTP
+559 RVLAKFDDGTP

-581 VAWLASGLTGP
+581 VAWLASGLTGS

-618 AHTIPSVDRFTLPV
+618 AHTIPSADRFTLPV

-638 ATLKLTQPD
+638 ATLTLTRPD
-647 ETGNPAGIV
+647 ENGGPAGLV
-656 ESLTVEAVGGDAYG
+656 ESLTVEAVGGDTYG

-676 SRRGLYMVTATKPL
+676 SNRGIYMVTATKVSE
-690 DPAARAR
+690 PASR
-697 IGSDADADADAEGR
+697 DADVDGR
-711 KPEEE
+711 RAAEE

-726 GQARESEPAVF
+726 GPARESEPAVF
-737 DSKSF
+737 DAKSF
-742 SVRHADIE
+742 AARHAEID

-755 GPDDA
+755 GPDEA
-760 IEFSGARVVGH
+760 IEFSGAQVVGH

-785 IGESLLLATPRE
+785 VGESLLLATPRE

>member
-20 AAPILIHLFN
+20 AAPIIIHLFN
-30 KARFREVDWGAMD
+30 KARFREIDWGAMD

-68 AAVVLFGLAVA
+68 AAVILFGLAVA
-79 RPFLRLGGSGI
+79 RPFLRRGA
-90 LGATAGRGPIHAIL
+90 GATAGRGPIHAIL
-104 VVDNSMSMGRERLGG
+104 IVDNSMSMGRERLGG
-119 RTLLDDAKDRAKVAL
+119 RTLLDDAKDRAKDAFAK
-134 EQLPTGSRAS
+134 LPAGSRAS

-153 SYSLDPLRTR
+153 SYSLDPLGTQ
-163 EDAVEVIDAIRL
+163 EDAVEAIDAIR
-175 VDRAGTVAQ
+175 VIDRAGTVAQ
-184 VVDLATQAAE
+184 AIDLATQAAE
-194 RVVDLADKR
+194 RVVDLAEKR

-218 VKSLLSRAEGP
+218 PKSLLVTTDGQ
-229 SGRPPLDM
+229 GNRPPLDM
-237 QAVAVAVPETD
+237 QAVAVAVPEPD
-248 NTWVESLAVVDGVAD
+248 NTWVESFAVVDGVAD

-279 EPRRDVQVSLV
+279 EPRRNVQVSLV
-290 IDGSEVATDSI
+290 IDGVEVATDSL

-324 RPAWA
+324 RPAWS

-335 PEDAIRQDDRRCL
+335 PEDAVPEDDRRCL

-361 DQYGEKDEDPRRGR
+361 DQYGASDEDPRRGR

-386 APVTIRDSTQQQLV
+386 APVTTRDATQKQLV
-400 RVKHLTVQSL
+400 RVRHLTIEKL
-410 DEEALQGVGL
+410 EEDTLQDAGL
-420 AVVAGVRSPG
+420 AVVAGVRGPG
-430 AAVPLL
+430 DAVPLL

-451 GDFDPAEWTA
+451 GDFDSAEWNA

-466 GAGILPAPLGETS
+466 GAGILPAALGGTS
-479 GRLPDESGTLE
+479 GRLPDESGRLE
-490 PRRLAWNSMRDE
+490 PRRLAWDSMRDE
-502 PLFRVPDVPAEELA
+502 PLFRVPDVPTEELA
-516 DLYGG
+516 DLYGA
-521 PLFFKTVVTDI
+521 PLFFKTVVTDM
-532 AAAPARAAAAEGTPA
+532 AATGADAITDPALK
-547 AGGENVDPSFRP
+547 P
-559 RVLAAFDDGTP
+559 RVLAKFDDGTP

-581 VAWLASGLTGP
+581 VAWLASGLTGS

-618 AHTIPSVDRFTLPV
+618 AHPIPSADRFTLPV

-638 ATLKLTQPD
+638 ATLTLTRPD
-647 ETGNPAGIV
+647 ENGGPAGLV

-676 SRRGLYMVTATKPL
+676 SNRGIYMVTATKVSE
-690 DPAARAR
+690 PASR
-697 IGSDADADADAEGR
+697 DADVDGR
-711 KPEEE
+711 RAAEE

-726 GQARESEPAVF
+726 GPARESEPAVF
-737 DSKSF
+737 DAKSF
-742 SVRHADIE
+742 AARHAEID

-755 GPDDA
+755 GPDEA
-760 IEFSGARVVGH
+760 IEFSGAQVVGH

-785 IGESLLLATPRE
+785 VGESLLLATPRE

>member
-20 AAPILIHLFN
+20 AAPIIIHLFN
-30 KARFREVDWGAMD
+30 KARFREIDWGAMD

-79 RPFLRLGGSGI
+79 RPFLRLGA
-90 LGATAGRGPIHAIL
+90 GATAGRGPFHAIL
-104 VVDNSMSMGRERLGG
+104 VVDNSLSMGRERLGG
-119 RTLLDDAKDRAKVAL
+119 RTLLDDAKDRAKAAL
-134 EQLPTGSRAS
+134 AQLPAGSRAS

-153 SYSLDPLRTR
+153 SYSLEPLATK
-163 EDAVEVIDAIRL
+163 EDADEAIDAIR
-175 VDRAGTVAQ
+175 VIDRAGTVAQ
-184 VVDLATQAAE
+184 AVDLAAQAAE
-194 RVVDLADKR
+194 RVIDLADKR
-203 IVFLGDQQIAGWPAD
+203 IVFIGDQQIAGWPAD
-218 VKSLLSRAEGP
+218 PKSLLAGGVGP
-229 SGRPPLDM
+229 DDRLPLDM
-237 QAVAVAVPETD
+237 QAVAVAVPEPD
-248 NTWVESLAVVDGVAD
+248 NTWVESFAVVDGVAD

-279 EPRRDVQVSLV
+279 EPRRHVQVALM
-290 IDGSEVATDSI
+290 IDGAEVATETI

-318 ASPEPD
+318 ASPEPG
-324 RPAWA
+324 RPAWS
-329 TAMVVL
+329 TALVAL
-335 PEDAIRQDDRRCL
+335 PEDAIPADDRRCL

-361 DQYGEKDEDPRRGR
+361 DQYGAGDEDPRRGR
-375 LGETRSVRRLL
+375 VGETRSVRRLL
-386 APVTIRDSTQQQLV
+386 APVTAHDAAEKQLV
-400 RVKHLTVQSL
+400 RVRHVTVEKL
-410 DEEALQGVGL
+410 AEETLEDVGL
-420 AVVAGVRSPG
+420 AVIAGVRDPG

-436 RSFVERG
+436 RSFVDRG

-451 GDFDPAEWTA
+451 GDFDPAAWNS

-466 GAGILPAPLGETS
+466 GAGILPAPLGDAS
-479 GRLPDESGTLE
+479 GRLPDESGKLE
-490 PRRLAWNSMRDE
+490 PRRLAWNSMRDD

-521 PLFFKTVVTDI
+521 PLFFKTIVTDMAATGADAI
-532 AAAPARAAAAEGTPA
+532 ADPAL
-547 AGGENVDPSFRP
+547 RP

-618 AHTIPSVDRFTLPV
+618 AHTIPSADRFTLPV

-638 ATLKLTQPD
+638 ATLRLTRPD
-647 ETGNPAGIV
+647 DSGAPAGLV
-656 ESLTVEAVGGDAYG
+656 ESLSVEAVGGDAYG

-676 SRRGLYMVTATKPL
+676 SSRGIYMVTATK
-690 DPAARAR
+690 
-697 IGSDADADADAEGR
+697 ADAPKAGVLNAGGSANRDAAAEGR
-711 KPEEE
+711 VVAEV

-726 GQARESEPAVF
+726 GPARESEPAVF

-742 SVRHADIE
+742 AARHDGIE

-760 IEFSGARVVGH
+760 IEYSGARVVGH

-785 IGESLLLATPRE
+785 VGESLLLATPRE

>member
-20 AAPILIHLFN
+20 AAPIIIHLFN
-30 KARFREVDWGAMD
+30 KARFREIDWGAMD

-68 AAVVLFGLAVA
+68 AAVILFGLAVA
-79 RPFLRLGGSGI
+79 RPFLRLGA
-90 LGATAGRGPIHAIL
+90 GATAGRGPIHAIL
-104 VVDNSMSMGRERLGG
+104 IVDNSMSMGRERLGG
-119 RTLLDDAKDRAKVAL
+119 RTLLDDAKDRAKDAFAK
-134 EQLPTGSRAS
+134 LPAGSRAS

-153 SYSLDPLRTR
+153 SYSLDPLGTQ
-163 EDAVEVIDAIRL
+163 EDAVEAIDAIR
-175 VDRAGTVAQ
+175 VIDRAGTVAQ
-184 VVDLATQAAE
+184 AIDLATQAAE
-194 RVVDLADKR
+194 RVVDLAEKR

-218 VKSLLSRAEGP
+218 PKSLLVTTDGQ
-229 SGRPPLDM
+229 GNRPPLDM
-237 QAVAVAVPETD
+237 QAVAVAVPEPD
-248 NTWVESLAVVDGVAD
+248 NTWVESFAVVDGVAD

-279 EPRRDVQVSLV
+279 EPRRNVQVSLV
-290 IDGSEVATDSI
+290 IDGVEVATDSL

-324 RPAWA
+324 RPAWS

-335 PEDAIRQDDRRCL
+335 PEDAVPEDDRRCL

-361 DQYGEKDEDPRRGR
+361 DQYGASDEDPRRGR

-386 APVTIRDSTQQQLV
+386 APVTTRDATQKQLV
-400 RVKHLTVQSL
+400 RVRHLTIEGVT
-410 DEEALQGVGL
+410 EETLQDAGL
-420 AVVAGVRSPG
+420 AVVAGVRDPG

-451 GDFDPAEWTA
+451 GDFDSAEWNA

-466 GAGILPAPLGETS
+466 GAGILPAALGGTS
-479 GRLPDESGTLE
+479 GRLPDESGRLE
-490 PRRLAWNSMRDE
+490 PRRLAWDRMRDE
-502 PLFRVPDVPAEELA
+502 PLFRVPDVPTEELA
-516 DLYGG
+516 DLYGA
-521 PLFFKTVVTDI
+521 PLFFKTVVTDM
-532 AAAPARAAAAEGTPA
+532 AATGADAITDPALK
-547 AGGENVDPSFRP
+547 P
-559 RVLAAFDDGTP
+559 RVLAKFDDGTP

-581 VAWLASGLTGP
+581 VAWLASGLTGS

-618 AHTIPSVDRFTLPV
+618 AHTIPSADRFTLPV

-638 ATLKLTQPD
+638 ATLTLTRPD
-647 ETGNPAGIV
+647 ENGGPAGLV

-676 SRRGLYMVTATKPL
+676 SNRGIYMVTATKVSE
-690 DPAARAR
+690 PASR
-697 IGSDADADADAEGR
+697 DADVDGR
-711 KPEEE
+711 RAAEE

-726 GQARESEPAVF
+726 GPARESEPAVF
-737 DSKSF
+737 DAKSF
-742 SVRHADIE
+742 AARHAEID

-755 GPDDA
+755 GPDEA
-760 IEFSGARVVGH
+760 IEFSGAQVVGH

-785 IGESLLLATPRE
+785 VGESLLLATPRE

>member
-30 KARFREVDWGAMD
+30 KSRFREIDWAAMD

-79 RPFLRLGGSGI
+79 RPFLRLGA
-90 LGATAGRGPIHAIL
+90 GATAGRGPIHAIL

-119 RTLLDDAKDRAKVAL
+119 RTLLDDAKDRAKDAL
-134 EQLPTGSRAS
+134 GSLPAGSRVS
-144 VIPLCGPAG
+144 VMPLCGPAG
-153 SYSLDPLRTR
+153 TYSLDPHRTQ
-163 EDAVEVIDAIRL
+163 EDAVDAIDAIR
-175 VDRAGTVAQ
+175 VIDRAGTVAQ
-184 VVDLATQAAE
+184 AVDLAAQAAE
-194 RVVDLADKR
+194 RVVDVADKR
-203 IVFLGDQQIAGWPAD
+203 IVLIGDQQIAAWPAD
-218 VKSLLSRAEGP
+218 AKSLLAGSADP
-229 SGRPPLDM
+229 SGRLPLDM
-237 QAVAVAVPETD
+237 QAVAVAVPEPD
-248 NTWVESLAVVDGVAD
+248 NTWVESLAVVDGIAD
-263 VELPATL
+263 VELPAVV
-270 TAVVRHEGR
+270 TAIIRHEGR
-279 EPRRDVQVSLV
+279 EPRRHVQVSLV
-290 IDGSEVATDSI
+290 IDDAEVATETI

-335 PEDAIRQDDRRCL
+335 PEDAVPEDDRRCL

-361 DQYGEKDEDPRRGR
+361 DQYGDRDEDPRRGR
-375 LGETRSVRRLL
+375 LGETRSLRRLL
-386 APVTIRDSTQQQLV
+386 APVTTRDATQKQLV
-400 RVKHLTVQSL
+400 RVRHLTIEGV
-410 DEEALQGVGL
+410 DEDAIQDVGL
-420 AVVAGVRSPG
+420 VVVAGVRDPG
-430 AAVPLL
+430 ATVPLL

-451 GDFDPAEWTA
+451 GDFDPAAWTT
-461 AAWLD
+461 AAWLE
-466 GAGILPAPLGETS
+466 GAGILPAPLAGTS
-479 GRLPDESGTLE
+479 GRLPDESGTLD

-502 PLFRVPDVPAEELA
+502 PLFSVPDVPAEELA

-521 PLFFKTVVTDI
+521 PLFFKTVITDM
-532 AAAPARAAAAEGTPA
+532 AAAGDDDAADDDASIDPALK
-547 AGGENVDPSFRP
+547 P
-559 RVLAAFDDGTP
+559 RVRAAFDDGTP

-618 AHTIPSVDRFTLPV
+618 AHTIPSVDRFTIPV

-638 ATLKLTQPD
+638 ATLRLTRPND
-647 ETGNPAGIV
+647 RGEPAGLV

-676 SRRGLYMVTATKPL
+676 GSRGLYMVTATANRDAAAANRRDDGIDDDNADDNPRRT
-690 DPAARAR
+690 PA
-697 IGSDADADADAEGR
+697 
-711 KPEEE
+711 EEV
-716 LLWRQPLAVN
+716 LWRQPLAVN
-726 GQARESEPAVF
+726 GPARESEPAVF
-737 DSKSF
+737 DATSF
-742 SVRHADIE
+742 EARHAGVE

-755 GPDDA
+755 GPEDP

-785 IGESLLLATPRE
+785 VGESLLLARPRE
-797 GRS
+797 DRP

>member
-20 AAPILIHLFN
+20 AAPIIIHLFN
-30 KARFREVDWGAMD
+30 KARFREIDWGAMD

-68 AAVVLFGLAVA
+68 AAVILFGLAVA
-79 RPFLRLGGSGI
+79 RPFLRLGA
-90 LGATAGRGPIHAIL
+90 GATAGRGPIHAIL
-104 VVDNSMSMGRERLGG
+104 IVDNSMSMGRERLGG
-119 RTLLDDAKDRAKVAL
+119 RTLLDDAKDRAKDAFAK
-134 EQLPTGSRAS
+134 LPAGSRAS

-153 SYSLDPLRTR
+153 SYSLDPLGTQ
-163 EDAVEVIDAIRL
+163 EDAVEAIDAIR
-175 VDRAGTVAQ
+175 VIDRAGTVAQ
-184 VVDLATQAAE
+184 AIDLATQAAE
-194 RVVDLADKR
+194 RVVDLAEKR

-218 VKSLLSRAEGP
+218 PKSLLVTTDGQ
-229 SGRPPLDM
+229 GNRPPLDM
-237 QAVAVAVPETD
+237 QAVAVAVPEPD
-248 NTWVESLAVVDGVAD
+248 NTWVESFAVVDGVAD

-279 EPRRDVQVSLV
+279 EPRRNVQVSLV
-290 IDGSEVATDSI
+290 IDGVEVATDSL

-324 RPAWA
+324 RPAWS

-335 PEDAIRQDDRRCL
+335 PEDAVPEDDRRCL

-361 DQYGEKDEDPRRGR
+361 DQYGASDEDPRRGR

-386 APVTIRDSTQQQLV
+386 APVTTRDATQKQLV
-400 RVKHLTVQSL
+400 RVRHLTIEKL
-410 DEEALQGVGL
+410 EEDTLQDAGL
-420 AVVAGVRSPG
+420 AVVAGVRGPG
-430 AAVPLL
+430 DAVPLL

-451 GDFDPAEWTA
+451 GDFDSAEWNA

-466 GAGILPAPLGETS
+466 GAGILPAALGGTS
-479 GRLPDESGTLE
+479 GRLPDESGRLE
-490 PRRLAWNSMRDE
+490 PRRLAWDSMRDE
-502 PLFRVPDVPAEELA
+502 PLFRVPDVPTEELA
-516 DLYGG
+516 DLYGA
-521 PLFFKTVVTDI
+521 PLFFKTVVTDM
-532 AAAPARAAAAEGTPA
+532 AATGADAITDPALK
-547 AGGENVDPSFRP
+547 P
-559 RVLAAFDDGTP
+559 RVLAKFDDGTP

-581 VAWLASGLTGP
+581 VAWLASGLTGS

-618 AHTIPSVDRFTLPV
+618 AHTIPSADRFTLPV

-638 ATLKLTQPD
+638 ATLTLTRPD
-647 ETGNPAGIV
+647 ENGGPAGLV
-656 ESLTVEAVGGDAYG
+656 ESLTVEAVGGDTYG

-676 SRRGLYMVTATKPL
+676 SNRGIYMVTATKVSE
-690 DPAARAR
+690 PASR
-697 IGSDADADADAEGR
+697 DADVDGR
-711 KPEEE
+711 RAAEE

-726 GQARESEPAVF
+726 GPARESEPAVF
-737 DSKSF
+737 DAKSF
-742 SVRHADIE
+742 AARHAEID

-755 GPDDA
+755 GPDEA
-760 IEFSGARVVGH
+760 IEFSGAQVVGH

-785 IGESLLLATPRE
+785 VGESLLLATPRE

>member
-20 AAPILIHLFN
+20 AAPIIIHLFN
-30 KARFREVDWGAMD
+30 KSRFREIDWGAMD

-79 RPFLRLGGSGI
+79 RPFLRLGA
-90 LGATAGRGPIHAIL
+90 GASAGRGPIHAIL

-119 RTLLDDAKDRAKVAL
+119 RTLLDDAKDRAKDAFAK
-134 EQLPTGSRAS
+134 LPAGSRAS

-153 SYSLDPLRTR
+153 SYSLDPLRTQ
-163 EDAVEVIDAIRL
+163 EDAVEAIDAIR
-175 VDRAGTVAQ
+175 VIDRAGTVAQ
-184 VVDLATQAAE
+184 AVDLATQAAE

-218 VKSLLSRAEGP
+218 PKSLLVTTDGQGS
-229 SGRPPLDM
+229 RPPLDM
-237 QAVAVAVPETD
+237 QAVAVAVREPD
-248 NTWVESLAVVDGVAD
+248 NTWVESFAVVDGVAD

-279 EPRRDVQVSLV
+279 EPRRNVQVSLV
-290 IDGSEVATDSI
+290 IDGAEVATDSL

-324 RPAWA
+324 RPAWS
-329 TAMVVL
+329 TAMIVL
-335 PEDAIRQDDRRCL
+335 PEDAVPEDDRRCL

-361 DQYGEKDEDPRRGR
+361 DQYGANNEDPRRGR

-386 APVTIRDSTQQQLV
+386 APVTTRDTSQKQLV
-400 RVKHLTVQSL
+400 RVRHVTIEGVTEESL
-410 DEEALQGVGL
+410 QDAGL
-420 AVVAGVRSPG
+420 AVVAGVRDPG

-451 GDFDPAEWTA
+451 GDFDPAEWTS

-466 GAGILPAPLGETS
+466 GAGILPAALAGTS
-479 GRLPDESGTLE
+479 GRLPDESGRLE
-490 PRRLAWNSMRDE
+490 PRRLSWNSMRDE

-516 DLYGG
+516 DLYGA
-521 PLFFKTVVTDI
+521 PLFFKTVVTDMAGAD
-532 AAAPARAAAAEGTPA
+532 AATDPALK
-547 AGGENVDPSFRP
+547 P

-570 FLVTRRIGKGS
+570 FLVTRRTGKGS
-581 VAWLASGLTGP
+581 MAWLASGLTGP

-618 AHTIPSVDRFTLPV
+618 AHTIASVDRFMLAIP
-632 AAGDRR
+632 AGDRR
-638 ATLKLTQPD
+638 ATLTLTRPD
-647 ETGNPAGIV
+647 GTGAPAGLV

-670 ATLRDL
+670 TTLRDL
-676 SRRGLYMVTATKPL
+676 SRRGLYTVSAMANR
-690 DPAARAR
+690 DASAA
-697 IGSDADADADAEGR
+697 
-711 KPEEE
+711 E

-726 GQARESEPAVF
+726 GPARESEPAVF
-737 DSKSF
+737 DAESF
-742 SVRHADIE
+742 AARHAEID

-785 IGESLLLATPRE
+785 VGESLLLARPRE
-797 GRS
+797 ERS

>member
-20 AAPILIHLFN
+20 AAPIIIHLFN
-30 KARFREVDWGAMD
+30 KARFREIDWGAMD

-79 RPFLRLGGSGI
+79 RPFLRLGA
-90 LGATAGRGPIHAIL
+90 GATAGRGPIHAIL

-119 RTLLDDAKDRAKVAL
+119 RTLLDDAKDRAKDAFAK
-134 EQLPTGSRAS
+134 LPAGSRAS

-153 SYSLDPLRTR
+153 SYSLDPLGTQ
-163 EDAVEVIDAIRL
+163 EDAVEAIDAIR
-175 VDRAGTVAQ
+175 VIDRAGTVAQ
-184 VVDLATQAAE
+184 AIDLATQAAE

-218 VKSLLSRAEGP
+218 AKSLLTNTDGQG
-229 SGRPPLDM
+229 GRPPLDM
-237 QAVAVAVPETD
+237 QAVAVAVPEPD
-248 NTWVESLAVVDGVAD
+248 NTWVESFAVADGVAD

-279 EPRRDVQVSLV
+279 EPRRHVQVALV
-290 IDGSEVATDSI
+290 IDGAEVATETI
-301 DLEPGQARE
+301 DLEPGQSRE

-324 RPAWA
+324 RPAWS
-329 TAMVVL
+329 TALVVL
-335 PEDAIRQDDRRCL
+335 PEDAVPEDDRRCL

-361 DQYGEKDEDPRRGR
+361 DQYGASDEDPRRGR

-386 APVTIRDSTQQQLV
+386 APVTTRDATQKQLV
-400 RVKHLTVQSL
+400 RVRHVTIEKL
-410 DEEALQGVGL
+410 EEDTLQDAGL
-420 AVVAGVRSPG
+420 AVVAGVRNPG
-430 AAVPLL
+430 SAVPLL

-451 GDFDPAEWTA
+451 GDFDAAEWTA
-461 AAWLD
+461 TAWLD
-466 GAGILPAPLGETS
+466 GAGILPAPLGDTS
-479 GRLPDESGTLE
+479 GRLPDESGRLE
-490 PRRLAWNSMRDE
+490 PRRLAWDSMRDE

-516 DLYGG
+516 DLYGA
-521 PLFFKTVVTDI
+521 PLFFKTVVTDM
-532 AAAPARAAAAEGTPA
+532 AATGADAITDPALK
-547 AGGENVDPSFRP
+547 P
-559 RVLAAFDDGTP
+559 RVLAKFDDGTP

-581 VAWLASGLTGP
+581 VAWLASGLTGS

-618 AHTIPSVDRFTLPV
+618 AHTIPSADRFTLPV

-638 ATLKLTQPD
+638 ATLTLTRPD
-647 ETGNPAGIV
+647 ENGGPAGLV

-676 SRRGLYMVTATKPL
+676 SNRGIYMVTATKVSE
-690 DPAARAR
+690 PASR
-697 IGSDADADADAEGR
+697 DADVDGR
-711 KPEEE
+711 RAAEE

-726 GQARESEPAVF
+726 GPARESEPAVF
-737 DSKSF
+737 DAKSF
-742 SVRHADIE
+742 AARHAEID

-755 GPDDA
+755 GPDEA
-760 IEFSGARVVGH
+760 IEFSGAQVVGH

-785 IGESLLLATPRE
+785 VGESLLLATPRE

>member
-20 AAPILIHLFN
+20 AAPIIIHLFN
-30 KARFREVDWGAMD
+30 KARFREIDWGAMD

-68 AAVVLFGLAVA
+68 AAVILFGLAVA
-79 RPFLRLGGSGI
+79 RPFLRLGA
-90 LGATAGRGPIHAIL
+90 GATAGRGPIHAIL
-104 VVDNSMSMGRERLGG
+104 IVDNSMSMGRERLGG
-119 RTLLDDAKDRAKVAL
+119 RTLLDDAKDRAKDAFAK
-134 EQLPTGSRAS
+134 LPAGSRAS

-153 SYSLDPLRTR
+153 SYSLDPLGTQ
-163 EDAVEVIDAIRL
+163 EDAVEAIDAIR
-175 VDRAGTVAQ
+175 VIDRAGTVAQ
-184 VVDLATQAAE
+184 AIDLATQAAE
-194 RVVDLADKR
+194 RVVDLAEKR

-218 VKSLLSRAEGP
+218 PKSLLVTTDGQ
-229 SGRPPLDM
+229 GNRPPLDM
-237 QAVAVAVPETD
+237 QAVAVAVPEPD
-248 NTWVESLAVVDGVAD
+248 NTWVESFAVVDGVAD

-279 EPRRDVQVSLV
+279 EPRRNVQVSLV
-290 IDGSEVATDSI
+290 IDGVEVATDSL

-324 RPAWA
+324 RPAWS

-335 PEDAIRQDDRRCL
+335 PEDAVPEDDRRCL

-361 DQYGEKDEDPRRGR
+361 DQYGASDEDPRRGR

-386 APVTIRDSTQQQLV
+386 APVTTRDATQKQLV
-400 RVKHLTVQSL
+400 RVRHLTIEKL
-410 DEEALQGVGL
+410 EEDTLQDAGL
-420 AVVAGVRSPG
+420 AVVAGVRGPG
-430 AAVPLL
+430 DAVPLL

-451 GDFDPAEWTA
+451 GDFDSAEWNA

-466 GAGILPAPLGETS
+466 GAGILPAALGGTS
-479 GRLPDESGTLE
+479 GRLPDESGRLE
-490 PRRLAWNSMRDE
+490 PRRLAWDSMRDE
-502 PLFRVPDVPAEELA
+502 PLFRVPDVPTEELA
-516 DLYGG
+516 DLYGA
-521 PLFFKTVVTDI
+521 PLFFKTVVTDM
-532 AAAPARAAAAEGTPA
+532 AATGADAITDPALK
-547 AGGENVDPSFRP
+547 P
-559 RVLAAFDDGTP
+559 RVLAKFDDGTP

-581 VAWLASGLTGP
+581 VAWLASGLTGS

-601 MLLCDRLL
+601 LLLCDRLL

-618 AHTIPSVDRFTLPV
+618 AHTIPSADRFTLPV

-638 ATLKLTQPD
+638 ATLTLTRPD
-647 ETGNPAGIV
+647 ENGGPAGLV
-656 ESLTVEAVGGDAYG
+656 ESLTVEAVGGDTYG

-676 SRRGLYMVTATKPL
+676 SNRGIYMVTATKVSE
-690 DPAARAR
+690 PASR
-697 IGSDADADADAEGR
+697 DADVDGR
-711 KPEEE
+711 RAAEE

-726 GQARESEPAVF
+726 GPARESEPAVF
-737 DSKSF
+737 DAKSF
-742 SVRHADIE
+742 AARHAEID

-755 GPDDA
+755 GPDEA
-760 IEFSGARVVGH
+760 IEFSGAQVVGH

-785 IGESLLLATPRE
+785 VGESLLLATPRE